1 MSTLELPITDLSPLV
16 GKAKD
21 GTRLVKECSYA
32 EEASLQAVWRIALG
46 TIAVKRRLS
55 QLTAKQHSFLAALTS
70 IDFTHCTDDQ
80 LKELASAI
88 QGIVADERAIVND
101 ARTLGSEVR
110 LWWQNSL
117 HTLLEQAEHLD
128 SIAESL
134 WLECDTEAPLL
145 LSMTA
150 MQVA

>member
-1 MSTLELPITDLSPLV
+1 MSTLALPITDLFPLV

-21 GTRLVKECSYA
+21 ETRLVKERSDV
-32 EEASLQAVWRIALG
+32 EEASLKAVWQIALG
-46 TIAVKRRLS
+46 TFAVKRRLS
-55 QLTAKQHSFLAALTS
+55 QLTARQHSLLAELVS
-70 IDFTHCTDDQ
+70 NDFTHWTDDQ
-80 LKELASAI
+80 LKELALAI
-88 QGIVADERAIVND
+88 QGMVADERAIVND

-134 WLECDTEAPLL
+134 WLECDAEAPLL
-145 LSMTA
+145 LSMAA

>member
-1 MSTLELPITDLSPLV
+1 MSTLALPITDLSPLV

-32 EEASLQAVWRIALG
+32 EEASLKVVWQIALG
-46 TIAVKRRLS
+46 TFAVRRRLS
-55 QLTAKQHSFLAALTS
+55 QLTAKQHSFLAELTS

-80 LKELASAI
+80 LKELALAI
-88 QGIVADERAIVND
+88 QRIVADERAIVND
-101 ARTLGSEVR
+101 AQTLGSEVR

-128 SIAESL
+128 SIVESL
-134 WLECDTEAPLL
+134 WLECDAEAPLL
-145 LSMTA
+145 LSMAA